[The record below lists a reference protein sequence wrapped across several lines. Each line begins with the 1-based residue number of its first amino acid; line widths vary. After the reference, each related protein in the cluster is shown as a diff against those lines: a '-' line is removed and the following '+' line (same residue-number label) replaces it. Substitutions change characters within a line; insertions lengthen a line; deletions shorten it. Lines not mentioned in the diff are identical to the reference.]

1 MSKAKP
7 KKPTDETPVLHCI
20 VENGRLVPAFPFDA
34 ERLASYR
41 NGTKV
46 YVWMSTDNGSRRLIR
61 KWWAIINWY
70 VKNTELIW
78 SDSDSASS
86 AIKLALNMIVPFK
99 TAKGIWSFYPRSLVD
114 IDDAALEKSIFAMQ
128 QVLTDMTGVDQETA
142 RREGNSEGDGF
153 PDEPEQIEE
162 HQSPDEIIPPPT
174 SGEAIGAASS
184 TQDSG
189 AGAPTESSDTTTE
202 DNVPEDAASAQPQV
216 GAPVDGAG
224 GYDPIGVEA
233 RKWFVSAVL
242 QLWAGTDRGEQALV
256 SSIAKDLKSTVPA
269 IVLRPERDKLNAIVD
284 LCKKVCFQ
292 EKKADDAAVE
302 IGVIADMLK
311 PDLDRARAT
320 VQKKGK

>member
-1 MSKAKP
+1 MARTKLSKGLRDFLEEFPPLFCTVEGGKLVATNQHDYERLMSWKAKTVVKVWIGNEGSNP
-7 KKPTDETPVLHCI
+7 LF
-20 VENGRLVPAFPFDA
+20 RRWF
-34 ERLASYR
+34 
-41 NGTKV
+41 GTI
-46 YVWMSTDNGSRRLIR
+46 G
-61 KWWAIINWY
+61 WY
-70 VKNTELIW
+70 LKNTELPW
-78 SDSDSASS
+78 GD
-86 AIKLALNMIVPFK
+86 
-99 TAKGIWSFYPRSLVD
+99 T
-114 IDDAALEKSIFAMQ
+114 DAAHTALKTVIGMHKSKPGVDGKIEKVLLSLNDIKNDSELENYVRQMEDI
-128 QVLTDMTGVDQETA
+128 LYRMTGVDRETM
-142 RREGNSEGDGF
+142 RREGGNFDQ
-153 PDEPEQIEE
+153 PDTYQPD
-162 HQSPDEIIPPPT
+162 SPDEIIPPSA

-189 AGAPTESSDTTTE
+189 AGAPTESSDAATE